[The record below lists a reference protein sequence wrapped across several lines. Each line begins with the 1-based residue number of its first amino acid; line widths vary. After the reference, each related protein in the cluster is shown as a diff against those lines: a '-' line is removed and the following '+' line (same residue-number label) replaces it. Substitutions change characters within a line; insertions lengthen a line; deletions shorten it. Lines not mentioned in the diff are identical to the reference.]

1 MEEQKNKRNKII
13 LGIIV
18 FFSALSVMYFSVA
31 LYFMNHF
38 YFGSTVSCISVE
50 GKTVEEVNEQMPFE
64 IEEYT
69 LELKERGNN
78 KEEIKASDISLKY
91 SKSEKVQELKEEQNP
106 FKWAVALFDKRDSKI
121 AEVVT
126 YDEDLLKESVD
137 KLACFDSDNIVEPQN
152 PDFKY
157 TNNGYMIVDE
167 VYGNKI
173 NKDILYD
180 SVVKAI
186 LNGEKTL
193 DLESTNCYE
202 QPQYTST
209 SQTVVDTK
217 NLLNKY
223 TSSKITYTFGNK
235 SEVLDGS
242 IINNWLNVDEKF
254 NILFDEKK
262 IKEYLNTLSN
272 NYDTVGK
279 TREFITSLG
288 MTKKVSGGDYG
299 WQINSDE
306 EVQDLIEVIKD
317 GNSLTKEPIYK
328 QDAFS
333 HDSND
338 IGNTYVEVDMTK
350 QHLWFY
356 KNGSLV
362 VDGDVVTGNVSNN
375 RSTPTGIYK
384 LKYKERDATLKGE
397 GYSAPVNFWMPF
409 NGGIGIHDASW
420 RSVFGGNIYM
430 TNGSHGCVN
439 APYYLANTIF
449 NNVDEG
455 SPVICYYE

>member
-18 FFSALSVMYFSVA
+18 FFSALSVMYFSVS
-31 LYFMNHF
+31 LYFMNRF
-38 YFGSTVSCISVE
+38 YFGSTVNCINVE
-50 GKTVEEVNEQMPFE
+50 GKTVEEVNEQMPSE
-64 IEEYT
+64 IQEYT
-69 LELKERGNN
+69 LELKERGDN
-78 KEEIKASDISLKY
+78 KEEIKGTDIGLKY
-91 SKSEKVQELKEEQNP
+91 NNNEKVQELKDAQNP
-106 FKWAVALFDKRDSKI
+106 FEWAIALFYKRDSKI
-121 AEVVT
+121 TDVVT
-126 YDEDLLKESVD
+126 YDENSLEESLD
-137 KLACFDSDNIVEPQN
+137 ELTCFDSNNIMEPQN
-152 PDFKY
+152 PSFKY
-157 TNNGYMIVDE
+157 INNGYTIVDE

-173 NKDILYD
+173 NKDILYE
-180 SVVKAI
+180 SVTNAI
-186 LNGEKTL
+186 INGDKTL
-193 DLESTNCYE
+193 DLESANCYE

-209 SQTVVDTK
+209 SQEVIDAK

-223 TSSKITYTFGNK
+223 TSLKITYDFGNK
-235 SEVLDGS
+235 KEVLDGS
-242 IINNWLNVDEKF
+242 IINNWLSVDENF

-262 IKEYLNTLSN
+262 IKDYLNTLSN

-279 TREFITSLG
+279 TREFVTSLG
-288 MTKKVSGGDYG
+288 TTKKISGGDYG

-333 HDSND
+333 HDNND

-375 RSTPTGIYK
+375 NSTPTGIYK

-397 GYSAPVNFWMPF
+397 GYSASVNFWMPF
-409 NGGIGIHDASW
+409 NGGVGIHDASW
-420 RSVFGGNIYM
+420 RSVFGGKIYM

-439 APYYLANTIF
+439 APYYLANAIF
-449 NNVDEG
+449 NNIDEG